1 MNNYYFCGMKKS
13 HQYIINTTQEWVE
26 KFVIGLNLCPFA
38 RHPFRTNK
46 IRYIVFDGD
55 NAEKLT
61 EHLVMEIN
69 RLLETSPSVLETTL
83 IILPNMLNDFDEYLD
98 YLEVSE
104 FVLTELDLEES
115 VQVASFHP
123 DYQFDGTAPTDVEN
137 FTNRSPFPMLHLLR
151 EDSIDRAIEAF
162 PEVGDIPGKN
172 IETMNNLGFLHV
184 KRMFDALTGEN

>member
-1 MNNYYFCGMKKS
+1 MKKS
-13 HQYIINTTQEWVE
+13 HQYIIDTTQEWVE

-46 IRYIVFDGD
+46 VRYIVFDGD
-55 NAEKLT
+55 SAEKLT
-61 EHLVMEIN
+61 EQLVMEIN

-123 DYQFDGTAPTDVEN
+123 DYQFDGTAPMDVEN
-137 FTNRSPFPMLHLLR
+137 YTNRSPFPLLHLLR

-162 PEVGDIPGKN
+162 PEVGDIPAKN

-184 KRMFDALTGEN
+184 KKMFDALTGEN

>member
-69 RLLETSPSVLETTL
+69 RLLETSPAVLETTL

-172 IETMNNLGFLHV
+172 IETMNNLGFLNV